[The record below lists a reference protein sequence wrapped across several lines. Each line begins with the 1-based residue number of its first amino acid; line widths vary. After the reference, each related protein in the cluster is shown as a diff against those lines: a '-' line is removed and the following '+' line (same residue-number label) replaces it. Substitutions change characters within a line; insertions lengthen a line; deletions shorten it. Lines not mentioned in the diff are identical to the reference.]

1 MLKHVGV
8 AVGLGALGAVA
19 AVSLGAR
26 PAAAATSTASAT
38 VPSHFINRSAVVPGP
53 DNFTDLAGIHAEYRT
68 AVETFP
74 FELPSG
80 VSFPPVSSYRD
91 AVPASLWER
100 GNGEAEAYFFWH
112 NETAAAAKNALSSAD
127 TAGANRL
134 LDSLEAGYASPT
146 RRSVW
151 RDTDATFPT
160 ALERARKGDFGSLFV
175 LTS

>member
-8 AVGLGALGAVA
+8 TAGLGALAAVA

-26 PAAAATSTASAT
+26 PAAAATS
-38 VPSHFINRSAVVPGP
+38 SAVPINKSAVPPGP
-53 DNFTDLAGIHAEYRT
+53 DSFTDLAGIHAEYRN

-80 VSFPPVSSYRD
+80 VSFPRVSSYRD

-112 NETAAAAKNALSSAD
+112 NETAAAAKNAYSSANA
-127 TAGANRL
+127 TEANRL
-134 LDSLEAGYASPT
+134 LDFLDAGYASPT

-151 RDTDATFPT
+151 QDTDATFPM
-160 ALERARKGDFGSLFV
+160 ALERARNGDFGSLFV
-175 LTS
+175 LTA